1 MPGTAG
7 LFELFGYDEEQFF
20 LVGTAD
26 QLDVDREAF
35 GRAAHG
41 QREGGEAGEI
51 EPLAVT
57 HGIPVVVWLTGGVVA
72 FAVLKRRLGRHGRDE
87 DGRALQL
94 PKNGGAYQ
102 IAIFASLLERSQRD
116 GRIELCGL
124 QVGLEHWTQLGF
136 LALCH
141 LAEQIRYCGS
151 EEKPPEIESLLE
163 VAEF

>member
-1 MPGTAG
+1 M
-7 LFELFGYDEEQFF
+7 FELLGYGEEQFF

-26 QLDVDREAF
+26 QLDVDGEAF
-35 GRAAHG
+35 GGAAHG

-51 EPLAVT
+51 EPLAVA
-57 HGIPVVVWLTGGVVA
+57 HGIAVVVWLAGGVVA
-72 FAVLKRRLGRHGRDE
+72 MAVLKRGLGRHGRE
-87 DGRALQL
+87 KDGRAAQL

-102 IAIFASLLERSQRD
+102 IAIFASFLEGSQRD
-116 GRIELCGL
+116 GRIELRGL
-124 QVGLEHWTQLGF
+124 QVGLEHWAQLGF